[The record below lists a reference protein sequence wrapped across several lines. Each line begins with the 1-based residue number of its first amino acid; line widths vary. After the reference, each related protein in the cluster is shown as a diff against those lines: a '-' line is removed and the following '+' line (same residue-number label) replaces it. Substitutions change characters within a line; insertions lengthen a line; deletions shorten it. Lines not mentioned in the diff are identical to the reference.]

1 MKKRCK
7 LPIAMVSIYIYIYI
21 LDILNRF
28 FVYRHVNSIGR

>member
-7 LPIAMVSIYIYIYI
+7 LPIAMVSIYIYI